1 LLSDDSEGQAAAPA
15 NLDLLDDLFG
25 NPLEGLFE

>member
-1 LLSDDSEGQAAAPA
+1 LLSDDSEAPAAAPA

>member
-1 LLSDDSEGQAAAPA
+1 MSVDRAAQAAAPA
-15 NLDLLDDLFG
+15 NLDLLDDLFS